1 MNDKSNE
8 LYQLDRKLVDKC
20 SIPFLKLTY
29 WRIAFKNKQ
38 SEHDENILEELQTL
52 LHVRHLISY
61 FGDKKKIYKNSDQY
75 YCRTML
81 SYYINKLPAEY
92 TQIKKDASNLICS
105 FIGAKHN
112 YFCKTCERIL
122 VSFTDFRMFICEFEH
137 KELRCPVTLGPLGM
151 PCLVCSMC
159 FTMANINAR
168 KYLFYMY
175 ACIQ

>member
-1 MNDKSNE
+1 MTDKSNE
-8 LYQLDRKLVDKC
+8 LYQVDRKILDNC

-29 WRIAFKNKQ
+29 WKIAFKNKQ
-38 SEHDENILEELQTL
+38 SNHENILEELQTL
-52 LHVRHLISY
+52 LHIRHLISY
-61 FGDKKKIYKNSDQY
+61 FCNKKKKYENSDQY

-81 SYYINKLPAEY
+81 SYYVNKLPAEY
-92 TQIKKDASNLICS
+92 TQVKKDASNLICS

-112 YFCKTCERIL
+112 YFCKTCERTL
-122 VSFTDFRMFICEFEH
+122 VSFTDFRMFICELEH

-168 KYLFYMY
+168 MYLLYNY
-175 ACIQ
+175 ACIK